1 MNKIEKKLIELTF
14 PTVNIDSIMEI
25 IVATPN
31 ARVATEILCGI
42 YIEPVFIKDKLSPS
56 GVARTFAFYDKWNDQ
71 VQYSYLQEEIKYEYF
86 PKTVDKETINA
97 ENYKSL
103 ACGYNDNDAYRHG
116 VKTGV
121 METRADWCSVRDW
134 DKLKDN
140 RFELSDAEMREL
152 NASLL

>member
-1 MNKIEKKLIELTF
+1 MNNVEKKLIELTF
-14 PTVNIDSIMEI
+14 PTVNIDSIMEV

-42 YIEPVFIKDKLSPS
+42 YIEPVFVKDKLSPS
-56 GVARTFAFYDKWNDQ
+56 GVARTFAFYDKWNEQ
-71 VQYSYLQEEIKYEYF
+71 VQYSYLNEEIKYAYF
-86 PKTVDKETINA
+86 PESVDKNTINS

-103 ACGYNDNDAYRHG
+103 ECSYDEGSTYRFG

-121 METRADWCSVRDW
+121 METRADWCSVREW

-140 RFELSDAEMREL
+140 KFELSEAEMREL